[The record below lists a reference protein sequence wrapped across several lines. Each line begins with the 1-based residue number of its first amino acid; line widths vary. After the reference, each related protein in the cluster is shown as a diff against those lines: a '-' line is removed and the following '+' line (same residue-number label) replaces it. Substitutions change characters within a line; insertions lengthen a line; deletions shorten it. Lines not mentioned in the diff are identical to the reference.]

1 MINRRQFLTR
11 LCGFPIIAAFPLPT
25 KAEGL
30 RRYQLTAALVEHPLG
45 GPDKPVSPL
54 WLYNGK
60 SPGPKLTARK
70 GETLEID
77 FQNRLDQ
84 PTTIHW
90 HGIRNLNEMD
100 GVPDVT
106 QAVVEPGE
114 QFTYSFP
121 VRDAGTFWYH
131 AHNRSFEQVARG
143 LYGPL
148 IVTDNEPSENIRDI
162 VLMADDWRLDANR
175 RFDEASIGSL
185 HDWSHGGR
193 LGNWLTVNGQSR
205 PEIPIP
211 QTDLVRLRFV
221 NAANARVLSFQLS
234 RRAPMQIIALDGAPC
249 IPFNVDT
256 LRLGPAQR
264 ADVIVQA
271 GPDLGSLY
279 EVTAD
284 DNFEAARFV
293 SKRVSESVLGN
304 ISASPWYPY
313 PDTKDAKLINIHMQ
327 GGAMGNLTSAVF
339 EGEEMPI
346 RRLALEKQ
354 KFWAFNGQVG
364 GYEHLLADLNL
375 GDTAILRVFNDSRW
389 EHTMHL
395 HGHHFWV
402 KSKEFGKETREVL
415 RDTYLMAP
423 GETAELVF
431 IADNPGLWLFHCHA
445 LEHHAGG
452 MGGVI
457 SIS

>member
-1 MINRRQFLTR
+1 MFNRRQFLER
-11 LCGFPIIAAFPLPT
+11 LSGFPILVAFPLPT
-25 KAEGL
+25 IAAGL
-30 RRYQLTAALVEHPLG
+30 RRYRLTATLVEHPLG
-45 GPDKPVSPL
+45 GPNKPVSPL
-54 WLYNGK
+54 LLYNGEL
-60 SPGPKLTARK
+60 PGPKLMARK

-77 FQNRLDQ
+77 FHNRLDQ

-90 HGIRNLNEMD
+90 HGIRNVNEMD

-121 VRDAGTFWYH
+121 ARDAGTFWYH

-148 IVTDNEPSENIRDI
+148 IVTDNEPRENSRDI
-162 VLMADDWRLDANR
+162 VVIADDWRLDADW
-175 RFDEASIGSL
+175 RFDEASLGNL

-193 LGNWLTVNGQSR
+193 LGNWLTINGKSQ

-211 QTDLVRLRFV
+211 KTGLVRLRV
-221 NAANARVLSFQLS
+221 INAANARVLSFQLS
-234 RRAPMQIIALDGAPC
+234 QGSPMHIIALDGAPC
-249 IPFNVDT
+249 EPFDVDT

-264 ADVIVQA
+264 ADIVVQA

-279 EVTAD
+279 EVTGGG
-284 DNFEAARFV
+284 NFEAASFV
-293 SKRVSESVLGN
+293 SKSVNESALGD
-304 ISASPWYPY
+304 ISALPWYSY
-313 PDTKDAKLINIHMQ
+313 PDIKDAKVVTIHMQ

-339 EGEEMPI
+339 EGEEVLS
-346 RRLALEKQ
+346 RKLALEKQ

-375 GDTAILRVFNDSRW
+375 GDTAILRVFNDTRW

-402 KSKEFGKETREVL
+402 KSKEFRQETHKVL
-415 RDTYLMAP
+415 RDTYLIAP
-423 GETAELVF
+423 GETSDLVF
-431 IADNPGLWLFHCHA
+431 IADNPGLWLFHCHV
-445 LEHHAGG
+445 LEHSAGG

-457 SIS
+457 SVS